1 MEECVKEILKGLHM
15 GVLGI
20 EHVVD
25 KIDSEGLRRLVVK
38 QKKEYE
44 SLIQRVHAAFP
55 NVEDKEPGMISESMI
70 EMKTMFA
77 SDNDIVKMLMKGC
90 NNAVISMT
98 EVIHSQ
104 QCIDAKL
111 KSLADDVEDVSK
123 NYEEQLKSYL

>member
-90 NNAVISMT
+90 NNAVI
-98 EVIHSQ
+98 
-104 QCIDAKL
+104 
-111 KSLADDVEDVSK
+111 
-123 NYEEQLKSYL
+123 